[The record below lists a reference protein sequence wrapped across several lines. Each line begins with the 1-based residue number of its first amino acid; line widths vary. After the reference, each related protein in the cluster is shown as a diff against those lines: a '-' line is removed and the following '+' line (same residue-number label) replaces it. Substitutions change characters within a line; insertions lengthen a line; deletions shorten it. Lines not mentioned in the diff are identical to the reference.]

1 MTNLNAFLSSYISN
15 TAETFISIIDLTS
28 KLNRASEQVEG
39 VIMGIEAVCD
49 SLKLDPD
56 SAERQAFISCVSGL
70 EQFARCATNP
80 DNSAAARKLARES
93 IDCIGFYDWLS
104 YARGKKNA
112 NVDKAVSL
120 HNRIVAMTFDK
131 NNEILK
137 KKKGIPFRIH
147 FWYN

>member
-70 EQFARCATNP
+70 EQF
-80 DNSAAARKLARES
+80 L
-93 IDCIGFYDWLS
+93 
-104 YARGKKNA
+104 
-112 NVDKAVSL
+112 
-120 HNRIVAMTFDK
+120 
-131 NNEILK
+131 
-137 KKKGIPFRIH
+137 
-147 FWYN
+147 